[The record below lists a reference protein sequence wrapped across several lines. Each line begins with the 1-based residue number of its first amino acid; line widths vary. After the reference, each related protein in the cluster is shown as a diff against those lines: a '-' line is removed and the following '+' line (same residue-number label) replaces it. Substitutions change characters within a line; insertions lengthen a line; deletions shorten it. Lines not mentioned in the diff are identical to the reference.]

1 MSKTNLQATVQNLGD
16 VTIIHLAGRLVRG
29 EGCSK
34 LRDAVLSQ
42 SDGDAIV
49 LNLGQVDAI
58 DAYGI
63 GMLLRLQESARSR
76 GTVFKLMNTVHQ
88 VHRVLLV
95 TGLDRAFEFCSVPE
109 LLCLMHRASERP
121 TQAAVA

>member
-1 MSKTNLQATVQNLGD
+1 
-16 VTIIHLAGRLVRG
+16 
-29 EGCSK
+29 